1 MSQIN
6 EETVQQ
12 DQYTLSS
19 QDNSDQKISWF
30 RRWRP
35 VITKVVTVLIVG
47 FIVLWIWKNF
57 DTFVNIFIEVGWLRL
72 LGIALILQFS
82 VFINVLTFT
91 ILIRGMGYSY
101 GYLDS
106 YHALNLA
113 QVAAAVPGKVWGFAG
128 LAGLLIA
135 RKISK
140 PDAVLIIF
148 LNMSLSLSACVILGL
163 VGLIPIIG
171 WGLSLICLVPAIVII
186 GGQSLLENLRAKFFK
201 GSTHLP
207 SKLDMIKILLA
218 AMLSWVLVSAVFS
231 WLVYITHGGWP
242 TSPLL
247 VASSWPAGY
256 LGGFISLF
264 TPSGLG
270 VSEGIV
276 TLILGPTMGREN
288 ALGVAV
294 AFRIIHTL
302 VLWINVIVSL
312 IVIQNKKK
320 ETSGFL
326 NG

>member
-1 MSQIN
+1 MNLPIEDPSHR
-6 EETVQQ
+6 
-12 DQYTLSS
+12 DSLLP
-19 QDNSDQKISWF
+19 DNPIDSNQNKSWLQK
-30 RRWRP
+30 WRP
-35 VITKVVTVLIVG
+35 VITKVVTVLILG
-47 FIVLWIWKNF
+47 FIIWWVWKNF
-57 DTFVNIFIEVGWLRL
+57 DTFVNIFIEVGCLRL
-72 LGIALILQFS
+72 LGIALVLQLS
-82 VFINVLTFT
+82 IFINVLTFT

-101 GYLDS
+101 GYVDS

-113 QVAAAVPGKVWGFAG
+113 QVAAAVPGKIWGFAG

-148 LNMSLSLSACVILGL
+148 LNMILSLSACVILGL

-171 WGLSLICLVPAIVII
+171 WGLSLICLLPVLAIIA
-186 GGQSLLENLRAKFFK
+186 GRSFLEKLRARFFK

-207 SKLDMIKILLA
+207 SSLDMVKILLA
-218 AMLSWVLVSAVFS
+218 AMLSWVLVAAVFS

-242 TSPLL
+242 TDPLL

-276 TLILGPTMGREN
+276 TLILGPTMGRET
-288 ALGVAV
+288 ALGLAV

-302 VLWINVIVSL
+302 VLWINVIFSL
-312 IVIQNKKK
+312 IVLQGKNSRSTNNI
-320 ETSGFL
+320 G
-326 NG
+326 

>member
-6 EETVQQ
+6 EKINQQ
-12 DQYTLSS
+12 DQESLSS
-19 QDNSDQKISWF
+19 QNDSDQKGSWF
-30 RRWRP
+30 RKWRP
-35 VITKVVTVLIVG
+35 VITKVVTILIVG
-47 FIVLWIWKNF
+47 FIGWWIWKNL
-57 DTFVNIFIEVGWLRL
+57 DSFVNIFVEVGWLRL

-82 VFINVLTFT
+82 VFISVLTFT

-148 LNMSLSLSACVILGL
+148 LNMILSLSACVIIGM

-171 WGLSLICLVPAIVII
+171 WGLSLVCLLPVVVII
-186 GGQSLLENLRAKFFK
+186 GGRSLLENLRAKFFK

-207 SKLDMIKILLA
+207 STLDMIKILLA

-242 TSPLL
+242 TSPWL
-247 VASSWPAGY
+247 VASAWPAGY

-276 TLILGPTMGREN
+276 TLILRPTMGQET

-302 VLWINVIVSL
+302 VLWINVIISL
-312 IVIQNKKK
+312 IALQVSKKTG
-320 ETSGFL
+320 ENIL
-326 NG
+326 